1 MYYMTIA
8 LIFLIGF
15 FAGGVC
21 CYFAQGRLFPSRRV
35 QDELTR
41 TRRELAS
48 ARRVLDEFFRTSGA
62 LFGQLDKS
70 YHAYSSFMKEAA
82 TKLSSQDGR
91 MFIPEDEIE
100 VEDSLKKMLS
110 SSGVEDFNA
119 ESESVSAQREREQA
133 IQREAGGFFDP
144 RQDNESGKEEVRPAA
159 QSPEDDKK
167 TPKVINAKET
177 ISVTSDDNA
186 DDKTKG

>member
-41 TRRELAS
+41 TKRELAS

-70 YHAYSSFMKEAA
+70 YRAYSSFMKEAA

-110 SSGVEDFNA
+110 SSGIEDFSA
-119 ESESVSAQREREQA
+119 ESESVSARREREQA
-133 IQREAGGFFDP
+133 MQRETGGFFDP
-144 RQDNESGKEEVRPAA
+144 HQVNEGKKEEAA
-159 QSPEDDKK
+159 PETQSSEDDKK

-177 ISVTSDDNA
+177 ISVTSDDND